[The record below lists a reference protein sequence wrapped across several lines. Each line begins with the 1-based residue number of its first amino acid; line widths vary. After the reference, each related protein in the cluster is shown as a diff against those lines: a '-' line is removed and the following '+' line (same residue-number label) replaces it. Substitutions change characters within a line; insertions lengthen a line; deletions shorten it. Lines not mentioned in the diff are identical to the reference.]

1 MASAVHSTPRRSIN
15 SSQTHLKEEVT
26 LPNLF
31 QEASTTLTLKSTTS
45 QEEKIADHIAYENGC
60 KNSKKKW

>member
-1 MASAVHSTPRRSIN
+1 MASAVHSTPRRSIIN
-15 SSQTHLKEEVT
+15 SSQTHPKVKEGT

-45 QEEKIADHIAYENGC
+45 QEEKIADQH
-60 KNSKKKW
+60 SL